1 MADRGVDPLSLIQV
15 EIEKLDSK
23 LDKTND
29 KVDVL
34 TEIVSKQALL
44 FERLANFEITS
55 KESTNRIHER
65 IDKHNKRIEQ
75 VEHYMMTDGCPAHK
89 SFVTSINYQ
98 LDKYNNIIQTTDSK
112 LNQLAEEVK
121 YLKNAPT
128 RALGKIGASILAVFG
143 AGIGGWLLL
152 KFGLEIPK

>member
-1 MADRGVDPLSLIQV
+1 MADRGVDPLSLIQMAV
-15 EIEKLDSK
+15 EKLDSK

-29 KVDVL
+29 KVDGL

-55 KESTNRIHER
+55 KESINRIHER
-65 IDKHNKRIEQ
+65 IDKHSERIKQ
-75 VEHYMMTDGCPAHK
+75 VENYMHNDGCPAHK
-89 SFVTSINYQ
+89 NFVVSRNYQ

-128 RALGKIGASILAVFG
+128 RALGKISASILAVFG

-152 KFGLEIPK
+152 KFGLELPK

>member
-1 MADRGVDPLSLIQV
+1 MAEHGIDPLSLIQV
-15 EIEKLDSK
+15 AVEKLDSK

-29 KVDVL
+29 KVDIL

-44 FERLANFEITS
+44 FERLANFEINS
-55 KESTNRIHER
+55 KESVNRVHER
-65 IDKHNKRIEQ
+65 IDRHNERIEQ
-75 VEHYMMTDGCPAHK
+75 MEQYMHHSGCPVHK
-89 SFVTSINYQ
+89 SFAVSMDYQ
-98 LDKYNNIIQTTDSK
+98 LDKYNNILQSTNNK
-112 LNQLAEEVK
+112 LNELTEEVK

-128 RALGKIGASILAVFG
+128 RVLDKIGASVLAVFG

>member
-1 MADRGVDPLSLIQV
+1 MAEHGIDPLSLIQV
-15 EIEKLDSK
+15 AVEKLDSK

-29 KVDVL
+29 KVDIL

-44 FERLANFEITS
+44 FERLANFEINS
-55 KESTNRIHER
+55 KESINRVHER
-65 IDKHNKRIEQ
+65 IDRHNERIEQ
-75 VEHYMMTDGCPAHK
+75 MEHYMHHSGCPVHK
-89 SFVTSINYQ
+89 SFVVSSNYQ
-98 LDKYNNIIQTTDSK
+98 LDKYNNILQITDNK
-112 LNQLAEEVK
+112 LNELTEEVK

-128 RALGKIGASILAVFG
+128 RALDKIGASVLAVFG

>member
-1 MADRGVDPLSLIQV
+1 MADRGVDPLSLIQAAV
-15 EIEKLDSK
+15 EKLDSK

-29 KVDVL
+29 KVDIL

-44 FERLANFEITS
+44 FERLANFEINS
-55 KESTNRIHER
+55 KESINRIHER
-65 IDKHNKRIEQ
+65 IDKHTKRIEQ
-75 VEHYMMTDGCPAHK
+75 MEHYMMHDGCPAHK
-89 SFVTSINYQ
+89 SFVVSRDYQ
-98 LDKYNNIIQTTDSK
+98 LDKYNTIIQTTDSK

-128 RALGKIGASILAVFG
+128 RALGKVGASILAVFG